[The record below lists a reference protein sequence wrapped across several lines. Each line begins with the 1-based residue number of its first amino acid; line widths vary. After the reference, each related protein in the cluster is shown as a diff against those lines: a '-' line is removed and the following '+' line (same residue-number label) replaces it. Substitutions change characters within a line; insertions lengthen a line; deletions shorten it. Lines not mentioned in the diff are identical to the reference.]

1 MLSILHPTLLHKLRL
16 ARLFKT
22 LRPGRGEPPEQA
34 RGDAA
39 PASGSAD
46 PTSEAHRLAVSLAL
60 VREHLNMQLHGV
72 QVGDQ
77 DRSHARHWRS
87 SLLLQQSVASDARLA
102 EQLGTLVSMQRLSC
116 EAALDQVMLPRAR
129 QARSVEENDAI
140 RIVHRR
146 ILRDL
151 QAPETLRQS
160 RTRHHRERS
169 DPS

>member
-1 MLSILHPTLLHKLRL
+1 MLSILHPTLQHKLRL
-16 ARLFKT
+16 ARLFKA
-22 LRPGRGEPPEQA
+22 LRHGRGEPEKVG
-34 RGDAA
+34 GDAG
-39 PASGSAD
+39 ASSGGAD
-46 PTSEAHRLAVSLAL
+46 PTIEAHRLAVSLAL

-87 SLLLQQSVASDARLA
+87 SLLLQQSVALDAQL
-102 EQLGTLVSMQRLSC
+102 EDQLGTLVAMGRESC
-116 EAALDQVMLPRAR
+116 EAALDHVMLPRAR

-151 QAPETLRQS
+151 PAQGTVRKS

-169 DPS
+169 DSP